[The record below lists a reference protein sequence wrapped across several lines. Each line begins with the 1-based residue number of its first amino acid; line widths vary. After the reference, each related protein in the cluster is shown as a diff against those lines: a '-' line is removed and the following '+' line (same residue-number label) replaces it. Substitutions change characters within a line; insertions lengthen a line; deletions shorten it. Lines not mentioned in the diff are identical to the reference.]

1 MSKLIPPKRKE
12 VKIWFQ
18 GVSGS
23 GKSLLQEL
31 TGGGPKTPV
40 SFGGSP
46 PSRNFCEILNPREIF
61 TGLALL

>member
-31 TGGGPKTPV
+31 TGGGPKTR
-40 SFGGSP
+40 SRLAATP
-46 PSRNFCEILNPREIF
+46 PSRNFCEILNPRKIF